1 MKVLVAGA
9 TGVIGRALLPLLE
22 SAGHDVVGLSRAA
35 RPGPGRMLAVDA
47 LDRCRGVDRDA

>member
-35 RPGPGRMLAVDA
+35 RPGPGRSSSSMRWTGP
-47 LDRCRGVDRDA
+47 RCRP